1 MMILTLAQRELRS
14 LFLSPLAWSILAIMQ
29 AVLALYFLFNLD
41 YFLSIQAQL
50 QDLESPPGATELVI
64 APLYG
69 IAGFISMIIVPLL
82 TMRLISEERR
92 NRSIALLFSA
102 PVSMTEIILGKYL
115 GLLGFLLLAIGLIS
129 LMPLSLLLGGPLDY
143 GLLLALILGLF
154 FLLACFAAVGL
165 FFSTLTAQPIIAAIS
180 TIGSLLLLWIIDLSG
195 YQSGESVTSGLLAYI
210 SIKRHF
216 ETLSLGSVNSSDIVY
231 FVLFITLFLVLG
243 IRRLDADRLQH

>member
-1 MMILTLAQRELRS
+1 
-14 LFLSPLAWSILAIMQ
+14 
-29 AVLALYFLFNLD
+29 
-41 YFLSIQAQL
+41 
-50 QDLESPPGATELVI
+50 
-64 APLYG
+64 
-69 IAGFISMIIVPLL
+69 
-82 TMRLISEERR
+82 
-92 NRSIALLFSA
+92 
-102 PVSMTEIILGKYL
+102 
-115 GLLGFLLLAIGLIS
+115 
-129 LMPLSLLLGGPLDY
+129 MPLSLLLGGPLDY

-195 YQSGESVTSGLLAYI
+195 YQSGESVTSSLLAYI